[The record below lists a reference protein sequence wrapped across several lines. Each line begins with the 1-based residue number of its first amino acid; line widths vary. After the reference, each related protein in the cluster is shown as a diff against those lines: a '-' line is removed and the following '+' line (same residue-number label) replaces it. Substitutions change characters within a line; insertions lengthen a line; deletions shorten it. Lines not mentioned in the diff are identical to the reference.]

1 MKETEIFD
9 EQLCKDEELS
19 GGGTAQ
25 IVFMQSQLTRRAGS
39 AVADVLGLYTG
50 QQKIPFDIC
59 INFESF

>member
-1 MKETEIFD
+1 MKETKVFD

-19 GGGTAQ
+19 GGDTAQ
-25 IVFMQSQLTRRAGS
+25 TVFMQSQLTRRAGS
-39 AVADVLGLYTG
+39 AVADALGFNTG